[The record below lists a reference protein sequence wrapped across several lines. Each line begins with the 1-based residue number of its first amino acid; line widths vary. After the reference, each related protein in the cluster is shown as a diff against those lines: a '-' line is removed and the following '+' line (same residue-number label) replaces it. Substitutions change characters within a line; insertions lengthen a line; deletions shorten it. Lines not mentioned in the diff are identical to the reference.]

1 MTRIATAFQNQTTLR
16 TLQQANQGI
25 ALSSYQVSTGLK
37 AQKTSDFDGQTYQVL
52 TLRDVKNRT
61 EVYLNNLKG
70 AENNVKATES
80 TLQQMLD
87 LVGDAI
93 STATLGRNENS
104 ANTRAALAP
113 KAQSM
118 AESFY
123 TLFKTQYNGTYLFS
137 GSNGQTPP
145 INTNAQATAFPGSP
159 VPTTYYQGDAQ
170 PPSIITGPATSLSY
184 GVLGNE
190 PAFANLKA
198 GLEAL
203 WQGLQTNNVTEIDNA
218 ISALNAAKKGLTTL
232 QGFVGGQLNGLEL
245 VKDRH
250 ETQQTFL
257 TDQLDDLEKVD
268 VSEAITRFSQ
278 QQATL
283 EASSALITR
292 INSLSLLDFLR

>member
-1 MTRIATAFQNQTTLR
+1 MTRIATAYQNQTTLR
-16 TLQQANQGI
+16 TLQQASQGM
-25 ALSSYQVSTGLK
+25 ALSSYQVSTGLR
-37 AQKTSDFDGQTYQVL
+37 AQKISDYNAQTNKVL
-52 TLRDVKNRT
+52 TLRDVSNRT
-61 EVYLNNLKG
+61 EVYMGNLKN
-70 AENNVKATES
+70 AENTIKATEGAI
-80 TLQQMLD
+80 QQMVD
-87 LVGDAI
+87 LLSDAV

-113 KAQSM
+113 KAQSL

-123 TLFKTQYNGTYLFS
+123 TLFKTQYNGAYLFS

-145 INTNAQATAFPGSP
+145 TNTSAQATAYPGSP
-159 VPTTYYQGDAQ
+159 VPTTYYQGDEQLPAV
-170 PPSIITGPATSLSY
+170 ITGPGTTAQF
-184 GVLGNE
+184 GVLGND
-190 PAFANLKA
+190 PALADLKA

-218 ISALNAAKKGLTTL
+218 VSALNAAKTGLTTL
-232 QGFVGGQLNGLEL
+232 QGQVGGQLNTLEL

-257 TDQLDDLEKVD
+257 TSQLDDLEKVD

>member
-16 TLQQANQGI
+16 TLQQASQGI

-37 AQKTSDFDGQTYQVL
+37 AQKISDFNAQTNQVL

-61 EVYLNNLKG
+61 DVYLGNLKN
-70 AENNVKATES
+70 AENTIKATEGA
-80 TLQQMLD
+80 LQQMID
-87 LVGDAI
+87 LLGDAT
-93 STATLGRNENS
+93 STATLGRNANS
-104 ANTRAALAP
+104 ASTRAALAP
-113 KAQSM
+113 KAQSL

-123 TLFKTQYNGTYLFS
+123 TLFKTQYNGNYLFS

-145 INTNAQATAFPGSP
+145 TNTSAVATAFPGAP
-159 VPTTYYQGDAQ
+159 VPTTYYQGDTQLPAV
-170 PPSIITGPATSLSY
+170 ITGPGTTLNF
-184 GVLGNE
+184 GILGND
-190 PAFANLKA
+190 PALANLKA

-203 WQGLQTNNVTEIDNA
+203 WQGLQTNNVTEINNA
-218 ISALNAAKKGLTTL
+218 VSALNAAKTGLTTL
-232 QGFVGGQLNGLEL
+232 QGQVGGQLNTLDL
-245 VKDRH
+245 VRDRH

>member
-1 MTRIATAFQNQTTLR
+1 MTRIATYYQNQNVLR
-16 TLQQANQGI
+16 TLQQASQGL

-37 AQKTSDFDGQTYQVL
+37 AQKISDFNADTNRVL
-52 TLRDVKNRT
+52 TLRDVQDRT
-61 EVYLNNLKG
+61 AVYLDNLTNAG
-70 AENNVKATES
+70 NTVKATES
-80 TLQQMLD
+80 ALQQMTD
-87 LVGDAI
+87 LLADAT

-104 ANTRAALAP
+104 ASTRAALAP
-113 KAQSM
+113 KAQSL

-137 GSNGQTPP
+137 GSNGLSSP
-145 INTNAQATAFPGSP
+145 TNASAAATSFPGAP
-159 VPTTYYQGDAQ
+159 VPTTYYQGDSQ
-170 PPSIITGPATSLSY
+170 LNTIMTGPGTTLNF
-184 GVLGNE
+184 GVLGND

-198 GLEAL
+198 GMEAL

-218 ISALNAAKKGLTTL
+218 VSALNQAKTGLATL
-232 QGFVGGQLNGLEL
+232 LGQVGGQLNTVEL

-250 ETQQTFL
+250 TTQQTFL
-257 TDQLDDLEKVD
+257 KEQLDSLEKVD